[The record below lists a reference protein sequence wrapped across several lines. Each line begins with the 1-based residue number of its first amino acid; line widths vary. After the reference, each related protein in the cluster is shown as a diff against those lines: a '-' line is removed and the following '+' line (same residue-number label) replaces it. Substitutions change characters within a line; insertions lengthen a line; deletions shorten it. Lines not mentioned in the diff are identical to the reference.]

1 MSKKVEKRST
11 IVGKK
16 FNRLTVL
23 DEYSEMRAGRKRRYL
38 LCKCECGNEIRVRLD
53 GVLSERTK
61 SCGCYATELLKERK
75 THGMSN
81 TRFYHIWQ
89 GMKYRCQNVNNT
101 AYKYYGGRGI
111 KLSDEWNSFEK
122 FKEDMYSEY
131 KKQAQKYGEKNI
143 SIDRINSNGD
153 YEKNNCRWIEL
164 KNQWANTRKRSDNK
178 SGYQGVSWFKRDQKW
193 RAFITING
201 KHKHIGYFT
210 DKKDAIKARRAY
222 EAFYYRTLQY
232 DGNVYEIEL
241 LKNGFYAKKE
251 TERAV

>member
-1 MSKKVEKRST
+1 M
-11 IVGKK
+11 GKIRTK
-16 FNRLTVL
+16 DIKIGGKYERLTVL
-23 DEYSEMRAGRKRRYL
+23 GRVKEKRNGHTRTFYV
-38 LCKCECGNEIRVRLD
+38 CKCECGNITKVRND
-53 GVLSERTK
+53 GITSGRAR

-101 AYKYYGGRGI
+101 AYRYYGGRGI
-111 KLSDEWNSFEK
+111 KLCDEWNSFEK
-122 FKEDMYSEY
+122 FKEDMYEEY
-131 KKQAQKYGEKNI
+131 KKQAKKYGEKNI

-222 EAFYYRTLQY
+222 EAFYYGTIQHG
-232 DGNVYEIEL
+232 GNVYEIEL
-241 LKNGFYAKKE
+241 LKNGFYAK
-251 TERAV
+251 